1 MKITLIEPRGF
12 CFGVCRALEMLNAL
26 LDQHPIVLHEIV
38 HNKKIIQDY
47 EAKGVRFVENL
58 DDVADGENIVL
69 SAHGVGEETEKNAR
83 QRFNVTDT
91 TCPFVSKIHRWV
103 QKLESDNIP
112 IVLIGKPGHA
122 EMLGTLGRI
131 KNPQNVFIVSKT
143 EDVDNLPDMEAVG
156 VAMQTTLSVDD
167 TKQIVQALKNKFK
180 TVYLQNGICQAT
192 TERQNAVKEACKT
205 HQMILVVGDE
215 KSSNAKRLVEVAKAN
230 GAQSLLIEKTQDLD
244 GVFLPNSIAIT
255 SAASAPESLVLEIYQ
270 RLKMY

>member
-1 MKITLIEPRGF
+1 MKVTLIEPRGF
-12 CFGVCRALEMLNAL
+12 CFGVCRALKMLDDL
-26 LDQHPIVLHEIV
+26 SGKKPIVLHEIV

-58 DDVADGENIVL
+58 DNVADGENVVL
-69 SAHGVGEETEKNAR
+69 SAHGVGFEIEKNAR
-83 QRFNVTDT
+83 KRFNVTDT
-91 TCPFVSKIHRWV
+91 TCPFVIRIHQWV
-103 QKLESDNIP
+103 EKLESDNIP
-112 IVLIGKPGHA
+112 IVLIGKVGHA
-122 EMLGTLGRI
+122 EIAGTLGRL
-131 KNPQNVFIVSKT
+131 KNPQNAFIISNLEQVNT
-143 EDVDNLPDMEAVG
+143 LPDFPCIG

-167 TKQIVQALKNKFK
+167 TKQIVQALMKKFTK
-180 TVYLQNGICQAT
+180 VLLQNGICQAT

-244 GVFLPNSIAIT
+244 GISLPDSIAIT
-255 SAASAPESLVLEIYQ
+255 AAASAPESLVLEIYQ